1 VSKVI
6 PVVLLILL
14 ATIILCV
21 GCAPAVARE
30 DFDKVKGDLAT
41 TRTELGSTKNQLTT
55 AQDQVKILQAQ
66 VAKLSAMSAYTI
78 WYDQYYTC
86 WYYGYT
92 NFQYADLA
100 TFTSNFG
107 AMIAGTNDPALTK
120 AREEHLVSAKNF
132 ETVTASLPRDYKS
145 WTKEETE

>member
-78 WYDQYYTC
+78 
-86 WYYGYT
+86 
-92 NFQYADLA
+92 
-100 TFTSNFG
+100 
-107 AMIAGTNDPALTK
+107 
-120 AREEHLVSAKNF
+120 
-132 ETVTASLPRDYKS
+132 
-145 WTKEETE
+145 